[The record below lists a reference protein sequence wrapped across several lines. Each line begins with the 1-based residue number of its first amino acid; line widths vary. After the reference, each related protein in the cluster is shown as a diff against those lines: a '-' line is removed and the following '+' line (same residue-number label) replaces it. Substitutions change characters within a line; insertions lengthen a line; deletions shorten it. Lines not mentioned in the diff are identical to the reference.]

1 MVRTRSW
8 SISVNPVSPCFINS
22 STTNYLL
29 FSYRS
34 SSLMQRCCVF
44 CRRPWTALDQ
54 QFFSPH
60 LPSRA
65 KNARAS
71 ARRLCVYMGMWTV
84 DGRLVA
90 GCYLS
95 MHQSVYLHICLSIYL
110 SVCLPS
116 CLSIYVHLCT
126 INSSTEHS
134 GTTTQE
140 EWPPELILLNFG
152 LYSYSTVIIYYVPVH
167 TSIFP
172 SIHPSVRPSVR
183 LSICLSVCL
192 SIYLSINPSVDLSTY
207 AITDTD
213 FLWQLMCLHAT
224 KKTGNRKQI
233 DTHTHRNYAASSE
246 SMHENKNTSEFYCC
260 VFIHWRT
267 VPASWF
273 CCCAGRPRAP
283 QQLLGFFRCLWVA
296 SYEIEDWL
304 FVFCKDLF
312 HQPAYQ
318 KELAPK
324 KVCGGLTVMKWGDLE
339 KRVLFFILNF
349 FSITKPICLGQSGC
363 CYDDICRWPQSGWSE
378 SWI

>member
-213 FLWQLMCLHAT
+213 FLLTADVFARH
-224 KKTGNRKQI
+224 KENRKQETNRH
-233 DTHTHRNYAASSE
+233 THTEIMLLAVRACTKTRTHLSFIAACSSTE
-246 SMHENKNTSEFYCC
+246 EQFQ
-260 VFIHWRT
+260 R
-267 VPASWF
+267 
-273 CCCAGRPRAP
+273 
-283 QQLLGFFRCLWVA
+283 LGFAVVQVAPELPSSCLA
-296 SYEIEDWL
+296 FSDA
-304 FVFCKDLF
+304 C
-312 HQPAYQ
+312 
-318 KELAPK
+318 ELR
-324 KVCGGLTVMKWGDLE
+324 VM
-339 KRVLFFILNF
+339 R
-349 FSITKPICLGQSGC
+349 
-363 CYDDICRWPQSGWSE
+363 
-378 SWI
+378 